1 LRDRIRADRF
11 PKLKTD
17 RSNAMKL
24 SGRRLH
30 ALRSATAIGA
40 HVSVFGLVMLWS
52 ASVHQAMA
60 GTSTSCAS
68 LANFQFADTKINSAQ
83 SQPGGAYVAPDAWH
97 LAFTNLPP
105 YCEVQATISPT
116 PDSSINVRVW
126 MPTARY
132 NGRYLGTGN
141 GGYAGGFFFSELA
154 DGINRGFATAN
165 TDMGATGAAG
175 VNGDALVGHPE
186 KWKDF
191 GWRATHLMTTF
202 SKALINAFYGN
213 PANRSYFSGCS
224 TGGQQALMEA
234 QRFPY
239 DYDGILAG
247 APAFNRTHL
256 HTVSVASY
264 RATHASPA
272 SYIPATKFDV
282 INQAVLAQCRGQD
295 GGAKTDAFL
304 TDPRECKFDPAT
316 LACPAGIDGPSC
328 LNPDQVVAMKAYYAG
343 SVNLATGAVINPGN
357 ARGSETSNPAEL
369 GLALNESLNEPSFDS
384 LFKWVFGLTWQWQT
398 FDFNRDVAS
407 VDQVLAA
414 DLNANSTDLRPFAG
428 NGGKLVLYA
437 GWADPLI
444 PSQSSIN
451 YFNALVAAY
460 GGTQFNTAL
469 KKTQTFA
476 RLFMAPGMYHCK
488 EGPGPSSFGGV
499 IAQPAPSYDAQY
511 DLLTALTQWVEQG
524 AAPTSVI
531 ATKYK
536 SDTPQLGIAMQR
548 PICSYPQIPVYNGA
562 GDPNVA
568 TSFRCV
574 ADEASDVNPKP
585 APQYGP

>member
-1 LRDRIRADRF
+1 MSISQ
-11 PKLKTD
+11 P
-17 RSNAMKL
+17 RS
-24 SGRRLH
+24 
-30 ALRSATAIGA
+30 LRSR
-40 HVSVFGLVMLWS
+40 HVSSGAAYLVAALLALAPS
-52 ASVHQAMA
+52 ARAA
-60 GTSTSCAS
+60 TPTSCES
-68 LANFQFADTKINSAQ
+68 LTNFKFADTTINSAT
-83 SQPGGAYVAPDAWH
+83 SNGGGAYVAPDAWH

-105 YCEVQATISPT
+105 YCDVSATIAPT

-126 MPTARY
+126 MPTQRY

-213 PANRSYFSGCS
+213 PASKAYFYGCS

-247 APAFNRTHL
+247 APAYNRTHL
-256 HTVSVASY
+256 HTVPVAQY
-264 RATHASPA
+264 RATHATPM
-272 SYIPATKFDV
+272 SYIPPVKLDV
-282 INQAVLAQCRGQD
+282 VNQAVLKQCRGQD
-295 GGAKTDAFL
+295 GGAPTDAFL
-304 TDPRECKFDPAT
+304 TDPRDCNFDPTT
-316 LACPAGIDGPSC
+316 LACPAGTDAPTC
-328 LNPDQVVAMKAYYAG
+328 LNADQVAAMKIYYQG
-343 SVNLATGAVINPGN
+343 SVNLANGNLIQPGN
-357 ARGSETSNPAEL
+357 ARGSETSNPTAL

-384 LFKWVFGLTWQWQT
+384 LFKWVFGLTWQWQS
-398 FDFNRDVAS
+398 FDFNRDMDS

-414 DLNANSTDLRPFAG
+414 DLNAISTDLRGFAG
-428 NGGKLVLYA
+428 NGGKLILYA

-444 PSQSSIN
+444 PSQVTIN
-451 YFNALVAAY
+451 YYDALVAAY
-460 GGTQFNTAL
+460 GGTYFSTAL
-469 KKTQTFA
+469 KKTQSFA
-476 RLFMAPGMYHCK
+476 RLFMAPGMWHCK
-488 EGPGPSSFGGV
+488 DGPGPNSFGGAIQQV
-499 IAQPAPSYDAQY
+499 PPSYDAQF
-511 DLLTALTQWVEQG
+511 DLLTSLTRWVESG

-536 SDTPQLGIAMQR
+536 QDTRELGIEAQR
-548 PICSYPQIPVYNGA
+548 PICTYPQIPVYSGS
-562 GDPNVA
+562 GDPSLA
-568 TSFRCV
+568 ASFKCQ
-574 ADEASDVNPKP
+574 ADELSDPNPKP

>member
-1 LRDRIRADRF
+1 MLA
-11 PKLKTD
+11 
-17 RSNAMKL
+17 
-24 SGRRLH
+24 GRNFQTKFK
-30 ALRSATAIGA
+30 ALLQNKRR
-40 HVSVFGLVMLWS
+40 VVFSVLLLGCGGMGP
-52 ASVHQAMA
+52 AAA
-60 GTSTSCAS
+60 GTPTSCAS
-68 LANFQFADTKINSAQ
+68 LSTFSYPNTTINSAS
-83 SQPGGAYVAPDAWH
+83 SQPGGPYVAPDAWH

-105 YCEVQATISPT
+105 YCDVSATIKPT
-116 PDSSINVRVW
+116 ADSSINVHVW
-126 MPTARY
+126 MPTTNY

-191 GWRATHLMTTF
+191 GWRGTHLMTTF

-213 PANRSYFSGCS
+213 PAGRSYFAGCS

-256 HTVSVASY
+256 HTVGVAQY
-264 RATHASPA
+264 RATHLAPT

-304 TDPRECKFDPAT
+304 TDPRECKFDPAM
-316 LACPAGIDGPSC
+316 LACPAGTDGPSC
-328 LNPDQVVAMKAYYAG
+328 LNPDQVAAMKSYYAG
-343 SVNLATGAVINPGN
+343 SINLANGAVINPGN
-357 ARGSETSNPAEL
+357 ARGSETSNPAAL
-369 GLALNESLNEPSFDS
+369 GLALNESLAEPNFDS

-398 FDFNRDVAS
+398 FDFNRDVDL

-428 NGGKLVLYA
+428 NGGKLILYA

-451 YFNALVAAY
+451 YFNALVATY
-460 GGTQFNTAL
+460 GGTHFDTAL
-469 KKTQTFA
+469 KKTQSFA
-476 RLFMAPGMYHCK
+476 RLFMAPGMWHCK

-511 DLLTALTQWVEQG
+511 DLLTALTGWVEQG
-524 AAPTSVI
+524 VAPGSVI
-531 ATKYK
+531 ATKYNN
-536 SDTPQLGIAMQR
+536 DTPQLGIAMQR
-548 PICSYPQIPVYNGA
+548 PLCSYPQIPTYKGT
-562 GDPNVA
+562 GDPNTA
-568 TSFRCV
+568 ASFRCV
-574 ADEASDVNPKP
+574 ADEGNDPNPKP
-585 APQYGP
+585 APQYG